1 MSKSRISTPLFA
13 GAFAAVF
20 GLLGATQSAE
30 ARGWRRHHRGAPIVA
45 GIAGGLALGAIAAG
59 AYGYGYRYRPH
70 YRSCWDERRPVYN
83 RWGDFRGYRFV
94 RVCN

>member
-1 MSKSRISTPLFA
+1 MSKPRISAPLFA
-13 GAFAAVF
+13 GAFAGVF
-20 GLLGATQSAE
+20 GLLGAIQSAE
-30 ARGWRRHHRGAPIVA
+30 ARGWRHHHRGAPIAA

-59 AYGYGYRYRPH
+59 AYGYGYRPH

-83 RWGDFRGYRFV
+83 RWGDFRGYRLV